1 MTRKHPAC
9 WHALEGTAIPQG
21 SEHICIWLGL
31 YIPWCLCVAR
41 AVGFLNVS
49 SAFVFHHTTLLLTKE
64 PQMNWHWVPLLLYL
78 EYESLCCLPL
88 QKLMNGA
95 HELTLSVMPN
105 SEPLRRQQVG
115 ILVICFTPLPGYQTP
130 QWMKQRKMG
139 ACHYKVYFCP
149 SDHGMGTPLFLM
161 FDTSQSLSSLSVQ
174 LGLHIPKSTG

>member
-1 MTRKHPAC
+1 MTRKYPAY

-64 PQMNWHWVPLLLYL
+64 PQMNWHWVPLLLDL
-78 EYESLCCLPL
+78 EYESLCCLLL

-95 HELTLSVMPN
+95 HELTLSVVPN
-105 SEPLRRQQVG
+105 SEPLRRQQIG

-130 QWMKQRKMG
+130 QWMKQENE
-139 ACHYKVYFCP
+139 
-149 SDHGMGTPLFLM
+149 
-161 FDTSQSLSSLSVQ
+161 SLSLQGVLMPLWSWHGHPSPLDVRHLPVLSLLSVQ
-174 LGLHIPKSTG
+174 LGLHSPKSTG